1 MSSTIGRGE
10 ENAREPSL
18 SRIERE
24 AMGVVSVIVHQVG
37 CSRYIRIRSKDH

>member
-10 ENAREPSL
+10 ENAREPL

-24 AMGVVSVIVHQVG
+24 AMGVVSVVHQVG